1 LFIHFINNLVYE
13 FMKFLYMSN
22 LNRRQFILQSA
33 VCAGGLSMGLVSCAG
48 NNENLLKGVQDFLYR
63 VANPD
68 GSFRPG
74 IDPDYK
80 GTSDVGL
87 SGIAAP
93 AYATILCYTFGWP
106 VPYPAET
113 IDFFISCQK
122 PDGAFYAPSGSM
134 DQNSPHAK
142 LYNTLQSIISLRLLG
157 EKPRY
162 DPMPVVDYF
171 FRDGEFQELPLYTTS
186 FFPLFFSAI
195 GEKMPEYIDNRM
207 REYILREQ
215 TEDGYLSDHV
225 ATTFH
230 AAHYFRL
237 IGEATPRAGAM
248 IDRVLQDQKEDGSW
262 SLWEPDWDV
271 HACFDA
277 LFILHQLG
285 DPLDPRIQQ
294 AFRKATDWILRC
306 RKPDGGFTHFPEETI
321 SDVDAVY
328 FHLGGLVE
336 AGYLTVHKDLN
347 HEEILGWGHAMDPG
361 KTYSCL

>member
-1 LFIHFINNLVYE
+1 
-13 FMKFLYMSN
+13 MSN

-33 VCAGGLSMGLVSCAG
+33 VCAGGLSMGLYACARK
-48 NNENLLKGVQDFLYR
+48 NDDLLSGVQDFLYR

-74 IDPDYK
+74 IDPGYE

-87 SGIAAP
+87 SGLAAP
-93 AYATILCYTFGWP
+93 AYATILFHTFGWP
-106 VPYPAET
+106 LPFPAET
-113 IDFFISCQK
+113 IEFITSCQK
-122 PDGAFYAPSGSM
+122 PDGAFYAPTGSM
-134 DQNSPHAK
+134 DQHSPHAR
-142 LYNTLQSIISLRLLG
+142 LYNTLQSIITLRLLG
-157 EKPRY
+157 ERPRY

-171 FRDGEFQELPLYTTS
+171 FSDGQFSELPLYTTS
-186 FFPLFFSAI
+186 FFPLFFTAF
-195 GEKMPEYIDNRM
+195 GEKMPGHIDKKMRAYIQ
-207 REYILREQ
+207 REQ
-215 TEDGYLSDHV
+215 TEDGYLMDHV

-237 IGEATPRAGAM
+237 IGESTPRAAAM
-248 IDRVLQDQKEDGSW
+248 INRVLQDQKEDGSW

-285 DPLDPRIQQ
+285 DPEDPRIVN
-294 AFRKATDWILRC
+294 AFRKATAWILSC
-306 RKPDGGFTHFPEETI
+306 RKPDGGFTHFPEESV

-328 FHLGGLVE
+328 FHVGGLVE
-336 AGYLTVHKDLN
+336 AGYLQVQKGLE
-347 HEEILGWGHAMDPG
+347 HEEILGWGHAMNPG